1 MIDCPDPGWGSVLG
15 NTLERGVGYTPH
27 GDHAAQQ
34 CGMEVVLAS
43 GEVLRTGMGAMA
55 DNPAWPLYKGAF
67 GPSLDGLFFQSNLG
81 IVTKIGVWLMPEP
94 EAISVV
100 EAGFR
105 REEDI
110 VPLVD
115 ILRRLRLD
123 GTVPTATIANWMRI
137 AAGNSTRAEWYDGKG
152 AMPPS
157 AIETLIRKMGIGHW
171 NLRFG
176 LYGAP
181 AIVEENFKRVVKA
194 FSSVEGAEIT
204 RADYARGQEI
214 LPHHR
219 TLAGIP
225 SVDFMSLNWLGGAGA
240 HIECPPVVPMR
251 GADVLAHYRRRTALF
266 NAHGFDHYCGL
277 TSTTPRAFINTAS
290 IIFDSE
296 DAGQAEQAR
305 ALGAALIEDASQN
318 RLGGYRAHIAE
329 MDLVAAQF
337 AFGEH
342 AGLRS
347 LRAAQGFARPGRH
360 PVAGQAGR
368 LAQAFARGKGP
379 GAWRAM
385 TRPSPLPMTRREI
398 VVLGGAACLA
408 NLAPLRAAA
417 HMTGGAR
424 VPMLAVADARYA
436 ASEMFAARLVRHGAT
451 RFSLASD
458 AGGLWFAA
466 LEPRLGARAACVAGL
481 TLESDLFILRRLA
494 TASGASILYLGWHD
508 FRGDRVP
515 HRLRGGAE
523 LEFPGER
530 LCRKRWAVAHAPGRR
545 ARRGAARLAAVSLAG
560 AADRGRRQAGQR
572 PAQFSR
578 VLGDQKRRAARIGGS
593 RSSQPALFRFG
604 AALSQRQPLMRAVP
618 ERPSSRTQCTELP
631 SRVSLKQ

>member
-1 MIDCPDPGWGSVLG
+1 MTLPPHLTAAEFDQACRDLRAVLGEAFVRTSEDQLEPYLDPYSPGLRERFAPAAAVLPATVAEIQAVLAIARGARLPLWTVSLGRNYAYGGAAPCLAGSVILDLSRMQAIEVDPELAYAMVEPGVTYLELYKFIREKNYPLMIDCPDPGWGSVLG
-15 NTLERGVGYTPH
+15 NALERGVGYTPY

-55 DNPAWPLYKGAF
+55 DNPAWALYKGAF

-81 IVTKIGVWLMPEP
+81 IVTKIGMWLMPEP

-123 GTVPTATIANWMRI
+123 GTVPTATIANWVRI
-137 AAGNSTRAEWYDGKG
+137 AAGNSTRAEWYDGNG

-157 AIETLIRKMGIGHW
+157 AIATLIRKMGIGHW

-181 AIVEENFKRVVKA
+181 RIVEENFKRVVKA
-194 FSSVEGAEIT
+194 FSSVQDAEIT
-204 RADYARGQEI
+204 RANYARGKEV

-240 HIECPPVVPMR
+240 HIECPPVVPMQ
-251 GADVLAHYRRRTALF
+251 GAGVLAHYRRRTALF

-290 IIFDSE
+290 IIFDSQ
-296 DAGQAEQAR
+296 DAEQAEQAR
-305 ALGAALIEDASQN
+305 ALGAALIEDASEN

-337 AFGEH
+337 AFGDH
-342 AGLRS
+342 AGLRMYERLKDVLDPEGILS
-347 LRAAQGFARPGRH
+347 PGKQGVWP
-360 PVAGQAGR
+360 
-368 LAQAFARGKGP
+368 K
-379 GAWRAM
+379 
-385 TRPSPLPMTRREI
+385 
-398 VVLGGAACLA
+398 
-408 NLAPLRAAA
+408 
-417 HMTGGAR
+417 
-424 VPMLAVADARYA
+424 
-436 ASEMFAARLVRHGAT
+436 
-451 RFSLASD
+451 
-458 AGGLWFAA
+458 
-466 LEPRLGARAACVAGL
+466 
-481 TLESDLFILRRLA
+481 
-494 TASGASILYLGWHD
+494 
-508 FRGDRVP
+508 
-515 HRLRGGAE
+515 RLREA
-523 LEFPGER
+523 
-530 LCRKRWAVAHAPGRR
+530 K
-545 ARRGAARLAAVSLAG
+545 
-560 AADRGRRQAGQR
+560 DRE
-572 PAQFSR
+572 PDAQ
-578 VLGDQKRRAARIGGS
+578 
-593 RSSQPALFRFG
+593 
-604 AALSQRQPLMRAVP
+604 
-618 ERPSSRTQCTELP
+618 
-631 SRVSLKQ
+631 